1 MGKTPAPLGTVDSLK
16 KLSYATYE
24 NGMHQHDI
32 PRSFQCYS
40 SHHKKPSPAFDLVSL
55 DGFPDEHLLSK
66 EISAD
71 RTLIVR

>member
-1 MGKTPAPLGTVDSLK
+1 MAFQALPQMLLK
-16 KLSYATYE
+16 PSTE
-24 NGMHQHDI
+24 
-32 PRSFQCYS
+32 
-40 SHHKKPSPAFDLVSL
+40 KPSPAFDLVSL